1 MKTIILFTISIF
13 LAGSILGKDKDKD
26 NAAFDDTKV
35 IDKTVKASA
44 DFELEI
50 SNKHGDVVVE
60 NWDKDSIS
68 VHIEIRVESD
78 KLKRVQ
84 DLLDNIDV
92 HISESSDYLSIS
104 TEWGTDA
111 VGVKMDIMRMIGKQS
126 VSVDYF
132 VKVPQGIEIEI
143 DNRFG
148 NVLLGDVD
156 GKLKLDVAYGNI
168 NARNVKNGKKIV
180 IQYGKL
186 KIKNIEEA
194 DIKANFSDV
203 YIDKAIELDLDCSS
217 SDVELEEIKKLNL
230 KSRGGD
236 IEIEEVEELIIFS
249 KLSDIEIEEL
259 TKSISGSVKYGSF
272 EVEKI
277 VSSFS
282 GITLNAGY
290 IDVELTFE
298 SAVAF
303 NYNVLLEA
311 GKSFLIPSDG
321 NTLDKETED
330 KKEEMHRY
338 EGVFA
343 TIPIGGKPAS
353 VNITS
358 KASYI
363 QFGIE

>member
-1 MKTIILFTISIF
+1 MKTIILFTISLF
-13 LAGSILGKDKDKD
+13 LAGNVLSKDKD

-35 IDKTVKASA
+35 IDKTVKATS

-50 SNKHGDVVVE
+50 SNKHGDVIVE

-68 VHIEIRVESD
+68 VHIEIRAESD
-78 KLKRVQ
+78 KLKRVHE
-84 DLLDNIDV
+84 LLEIVDV
-92 HISESSDYLSIS
+92 HISESTDYLSF
-104 TEWGTDA
+104 TTQWGTDA
-111 VGVKMDIMRMIGKQS
+111 VGVKMDIMRMIGKQT
-126 VSVDYF
+126 VTVDYL
-132 VKVPQGIEIEI
+132 VKVPQGVEIEI

-148 NVLLGDVD
+148 NVMLGNVE

-168 NARNVKNGKKIV
+168 NARDVKNGKKIV

-194 DIKANFSDV
+194 DIKASFSDV
-203 YIDKAIELDLDCSS
+203 YIDKAIQLDLDCSS

-236 IEIEEVEELIIFS
+236 IEIEKVEELIIFS

-259 TKSISGSVKYGSF
+259 IKSISGSVKYGSF
-272 EVEKI
+272 EVEK
-277 VSSFS
+277 VVASFS
-282 GITLNAGY
+282 EITLNAGY
-290 IDVELTFE
+290 IDVDLTFE

-311 GKSFLIPSDG
+311 GKSFLIPSEG
-321 NTLDKETED
+321 NTLGKETED
-330 KKEEMHRY
+330 LKEEMHRY

-343 TIPIGGKPAS
+343 TIPVGGTPAK

-363 QFGIE
+363 QFSVE